1 MDTQIT
7 ESIIYNETYV
17 AFLDVLGFKELV
29 FKNNEEN
36 NLKLNQYFNILNHVI
51 QYIRGIDMKK
61 DIGFIVISD
70 SIIMTIPQG
79 NTKDE
84 KLNSLRTLCVAVGLI
99 QRRLALLDIWLR
111 GGISSGKAY
120 FNKETNQIV
129 GPAYINAYL
138 LEENMAI
145 YPRVLLDS
153 KVINELNFSSAND
166 FIDAINM
173 SDNGGM
179 PFINWGS
186 AILYNW
192 TYPDGQP
199 VMHLRQDVALFI
211 DYFCPVVELHT
222 DELLTIIKNIEQ
234 NIYSDAKV
242 YSKFRWVSDYLK
254 SLVVREQKNDNIV
267 NSEAMFR
274 LNNL

>member
-1 MDTQIT
+1 MAQMIQ
-7 ESIIYNETYV
+7 SIIYNQNYV
-17 AFLDVLGFKELV
+17 AFLEVLGFKELV
-29 FKNNEEN
+29 FKNSEDTRQ
-36 NLKLNQYFNILNHVI
+36 KLNEYFDILNHVI
-51 QYIRGIDMKK
+51 QYIRGIEMKK

-79 NTKDE
+79 NTRDE

-99 QRRLALLDIWLR
+99 QSQLALLDIWLR
-111 GGISSGKAY
+111 GGISSGNAY
-120 FNKETNQIV
+120 FNNQTNQIV

-138 LEENMAI
+138 LEESMAI

-166 FIDAINM
+166 LIDKINM
-173 SDNGGM
+173 MDSGGM
-179 PFINWGS
+179 QYSNWGS

-199 VMHLRQDVALFI
+199 VTHLRQDVALFI
-211 DYFCPVVELHT
+211 DYFCPIVEEHNGN
-222 DELLTIIKNIEQ
+222 LLTIIENIGR
-234 NIYSDAKV
+234 NIYSDTKI

-254 SLVVREQKNDNIV
+254 TLIIREQKNDNVIGA
-267 NSEAMFR
+267 EAMLR